1 MTATADRVQLV
12 TFAVAGD
19 RFATDIFSVERVLR
33 FTQPRPVPNTP
44 AWLLGVIDYRDRV
57 VPVLD
62 LRARLELPSAA
73 PTATTRVL
81 VFEVDSQWIG
91 VLVDAVHEVATIA
104 RADIEEPPAL
114 FRGLTKDYLI
124 GLLRRPEGVVI
135 VLDAGKLFTSK
146 ERLVLEQGG
155 GAR

>member
-1 MTATADRVQLV
+1 MTATADRIQLV
-12 TFAVAGD
+12 TFAVAGN

-81 VFEVDSQWIG
+81 VFEVDGQWIG
-91 VLVDAVHEVATIA
+91 VLVDSVHEVATIA
-104 RADIEEPPAL
+104 RSDIEPPPAL
-114 FRGLTKDYLI
+114 FRGLTKDYLT
-124 GLLRRPEGVVI
+124 GLLRRSEGVVI
-135 VLDAGKLFTSK
+135 VLDAAKLFTSQ

>member
-1 MTATADRVQLV
+1 MTATADRIQLV

-33 FTQPRPVPNTP
+33 YTQPRPVPNTP

-62 LRARLELPSAA
+62 LRARLELPTAA

-81 VFEVDSQWIG
+81 VFEVEGQWIG
-91 VLVDAVHEVATIA
+91 VLVDSVHEVATIA
-104 RADIEEPPAL
+104 RGDIEAPPAL
-114 FRGLTKDYLI
+114 FRGLTKDYLM
-124 GLLRRPEGVVI
+124 GLLRRSEGVVI
-135 VLDAGKLFTSK
+135 VLDAGKLFTSQ
-146 ERLVLEQGG
+146 ERLVLEQSG